1 MSSNARK
8 TKAKRRVREAE
19 FAHDIILEAAASVF
33 ARKGF
38 HGATMDNI
46 AREAG
51 YSPAAIYK
59 YFENKEAVFSE
70 LIKLIMYKINEVFS
84 ETPPIPLAFRD
95 YLRWFTT
102 REFEIAEKHRDLFI
116 TIMGQRSSFVDR
128 DKKAGIEVK
137 AWQAHQA
144 HHEHLVKIMKKGI
157 GEGALRPGDSEDYA
171 SAFFGIVH
179 AFAVRWLL
187 AENPYALGTHTDTIL
202 DLFLTGTGSNDE
214 NNNPGGHAISGGTQ

>member
-1 MSSNARK
+1 MSSKAQK

-19 FAHDIILEAAASVF
+19 FARDIILEAAASVF

-38 HGATMDNI
+38 HGATMDNV

-95 YLRWFTT
+95 YIRWLTT
-102 REFEIAEKHRDLFI
+102 REFEIAQKHRDLFI
-116 TIMGQRSSFVDR
+116 AIMDQHSSVVNR
-128 DKKAGIEVK
+128 DEKAGIDVK
-137 AWQAHQA
+137 SWQAHQA
-144 HHEHLVKIMKKGI
+144 HHNHLVKLMKKGI
-157 GEGALRPGDSEDYA
+157 GEGALRPGNPGEYA

-187 AENPYALGTHTDTIL
+187 SEKPYPLGAHMDTIL
-202 DLFLTGTGSNDE
+202 DLFFNGTGSNDG
-214 NNNPGGHAISGGTQ
+214 NGNPGGQTISGGTK

>member
-1 MSSNARK
+1 MSSKAQK

-19 FAHDIILEAAASVF
+19 FARDIILEAAASVF

-70 LIKLIMYKINEVFS
+70 LIKLVENKVNEVFS
-84 ETPPIPLAFRD
+84 ETPPIPLAFKD
-95 YLRWFTT
+95 YLRWFIS

-116 TIMGQRSSFVDR
+116 AMMGQQSSVVDR
-128 DKKAGIEVK
+128 SKKGGIEVK
-137 AWQAHQA
+137 SWQAHKA
-144 HHEHLVKIMKKGI
+144 HHRHLVELMKKGI
-157 GEGALRPGDSEDYA
+157 EEGSLRPGDPEDYA

-179 AFAVRWLL
+179 SFAVRWLL
-187 AENPYALGTHTDTIL
+187 AEKSYHLGTHMDTIL
-202 DLFLTGTGSNDE
+202 DLFFNGTGSNDE
-214 NNNPGGHAISGGTQ
+214 NNNPGGQTISGGTK